1 MELIQLLI
9 RSMIPT
15 RSLHAVSLV
24 VSKSADP
31 KCVHYSD
38 IPLTSCL
45 TIIQSA
51 ILSQNYCK
59 PLMVTEPVF
68 HIKAGRHAVVESMQQ
83 GEFLEA

>member
-1 MELIQLLI
+1 MQLIQLLI
-9 RSMIPT
+9 SSMIPT

-38 IPLTSCL
+38 IPLASCL
-45 TIIQSA
+45 TIIQSV
-51 ILSQNYCK
+51 LSQNYCK
-59 PLMVTEPVF
+59 PLMVTESVF